1 MRGLVFF
8 ALLVTRVTQ
17 AYIWPSPKLDSL
29 ESLRFDLD
37 RRGAVGFLNPCDVFI
52 FDGSGSGRS
61 DAADWIRTAYHDM
74 ATHNVEDGTGGMD
87 GSIRFAEEQARAE
100 NAGDGFGNTVG
111 ILFGQVNRYIS
122 VADALAMGAV
132 MAYEHCGGPE
142 IAFRGGRVDAVGP
155 NNPGVPEPEQSLD
168 SHIASFAR
176 QGFTQ
181 TEMIGLVAC
190 GHTFGGVQHDP
201 FPDIVPV
208 LNDPTSHQDVLHFDS
223 TNTNF
228 DNNVA
233 TEYITDTTKNPLVVG
248 FNDTTNSDKRI
259 FGSDGNVTMRSFANS
274 PPLFASTCAD
284 LIARMID
291 TVPRGVKLTEVI
303 TPLLVKPDG
312 VQLALNNDTL
322 ELSGEVRLW
331 NATENASRTVRLL
344 WNDRVRST
352 HNATLLAG
360 EVDTNFGR
368 TPTAWYVFSD
378 AAADSVGFLAVDAKA
393 GITNMHFVVDGKV
406 EDQGGVGFAV
416 DDRVVF
422 SKTSCRTSSDTS
434 SPAARFDVG
443 VRNGVHPTRV
453 YLEQDTFDDVPL
465 PIIVETNIPP
475 PPPAHPGASGAAYTI
490 WSVTVA
496 VNVTNP
502 FDTIQYSIGAEIDGV
517 KITDFNGNGNTNGQH
532 VLTDLPLCAG
542 VSR

>member
-1 MRGLVFF
+1 MRSPVFLT
-8 ALLVTRVTQ
+8 LLVTRVTQ
-17 AYIWPSPKLDSL
+17 AYVWPSPKLDSL

-37 RRGAVGFLNPCDVFI
+37 RRGA
-52 FDGSGSGRS
+52 
-61 DAADWIRTAYHDM
+61 AYHDM

-87 GSIRFAEEQARAE
+87 GSIRFADEQARAE
-100 NAGDGFGNTVG
+100 NTGDGFDNTVI
-111 ILFGQVNRYIS
+111 ILFEQVNRYIS
-122 VADALAMGAV
+122 AHWHSISKRRPRNRIPRRA
-132 MAYEHCGGPE
+132 
-142 IAFRGGRVDAVGP
+142 GGRRGP

-208 LNDPTSHQDVLHFDS
+208 LNDPTSVQDVLHFDS

-259 FGSDGNVTMRSFANS
+259 FGSDGNVTMRSFADS
-274 PPLFASTCAD
+274 PTLFASTCAD

-303 TPLLVKPDG
+303 TPLLIKPDG

-331 NATENASRTVRLL
+331 NATEDTSRTVRLL
-344 WNDRVRST
+344 WNDRVRGT

-360 EVDTNFGR
+360 DVNTNFGR

-378 AAADSVGFLAVDAKA
+378 TAADSASFLAVDAKA
-393 GITNMHFVVDGKV
+393 GITNMRFVVDGKL

-422 SKTSCRTSSDTS
+422 SKSSCRTSSDTS
-434 SPAARFDVG
+434 SLATRFDVG
-443 VRNGVHPTRV
+443 ELIELAP
-453 YLEQDTFDDVPL
+453 LQL

-475 PPPAHPGASGAAYTI
+475 PPPAHPSAPDAAYKI
-490 WSVTVA
+490 WSVMVA
-496 VNVTNP
+496 VNVTDP

-517 KITDFNGNGNTNGQH
+517 KITDFNGNANNVQH
-532 VLTDLPLCAG
+532 VLTDFPLCAG
-542 VSR
+542 VSG